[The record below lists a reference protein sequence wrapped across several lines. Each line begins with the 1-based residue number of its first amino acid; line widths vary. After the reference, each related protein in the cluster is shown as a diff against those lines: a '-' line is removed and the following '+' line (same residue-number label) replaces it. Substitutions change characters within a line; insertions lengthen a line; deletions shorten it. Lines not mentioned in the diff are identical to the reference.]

1 MFIAGAELLAK
12 VSIQDCVNE
21 FLDSELT
28 SRKYYSR
35 SQKTIMEPNRTIHE
49 LSNAL
54 KQANKKL
61 QELGISTILDGAHV
75 HDSGQKKI

>member
-1 MFIAGAELLAK
+1 
-12 VSIQDCVNE
+12 
-21 FLDSELT
+21 
-28 SRKYYSR
+28 
-35 SQKTIMEPNRTIHE
+35 MEPNRTIHE